1 MDQFKKQGYKA
12 GLEKMVS
19 IVEAIP
25 EEQIPV
31 SAATRIAW
39 MYLMVDE
46 TDKALSIL
54 ESVLEAQGPDL
65 PYVTTGI
72 DHYKELESEPRFL
85 AILEDMG
92 LPPPLP
98 R

>member
-1 MDQFKKQGYKA
+1 M
-12 GLEKMVS
+12 ET
-19 IVEAIP
+19 IP
-25 EEQIPV
+25 DEQIPV

-39 MYLMVDE
+39 MYLQVDN
-46 TDKALSIL
+46 TDEALSIL
-54 ESVLEAQGPDL
+54 EKELEEQAADL

-85 AILEDMG
+85 AILEKMG